1 MFNAFESELKK
12 YNKAY
17 VILKGDKETRLK
29 DAINLIDKLILNNP
43 K

>member
-12 YNKAY
+12 YNKPY

-29 DAINLIDKLILNNP
+29 DAINLIDKLILNNS